1 MLRMCALSTSRKTS
15 AAKKA
20 TILRRMRV
28 LALLLYLKFRIRWER
43 GIEKKRAKRR
53 AAGLVAD
60 AADDDGDEEE
70 AQERRVEQKM

>member
-1 MLRMCALSTSRKTS
+1 MLRMRALSTSRKTS

-60 AADDDGDEEE
+60 AADDDNEEE
-70 AQERRVEQKM
+70 VQERRVEQKV